1 MLQNKVI
8 VCPSVN
14 RMSGGRPRTRGRQ
27 RVDQELEALN
37 VCDRFM
43 KGKKWTPCGPR
54 PAVKLASV
62 AWNGVRERETQIQLR
77 ERSEPEQNRQACCP
91 LESADFQGLFGVHKD
106 RRLSRWLL
114 FPIHLC
120 FHPRISY
127 VVYSLFQVPNRH
139 SESSKTFRSKLSPVD
154 KLYAHLGFL
163 AQTKPV

>member
-54 PAVKLASV
+54 LASV
-62 AWNGVRERETQIQLR
+62 ACNGVRERETQIQLR
-77 ERSEPEQNRQACCP
+77 ERSEPEQNRRGYPA
-91 LESADFQGLFGVHKD
+91 ESADFQGLFGVHKD

-114 FPIHLC
+114 HLG

-139 SESSKTFRSKLSPVD
+139 SESSKTSRSKLSPVD